1 MIFPLL
7 FIALSFLFVLPL
19 ANGARLTSGHSSKP
33 EIHQQTWWWC
43 WYFPTLCPSTPPD
56 NLCPPTEV
64 PTKIPTIS
72 PTVSPSKIP
81 TIVPI
86 VVPSAT
92 PTHAPTASPTVSPT
106 QSPTRVPTATPSA
119 TPTKV
124 PTLTPTASPTQGPS
138 ASPTNA
144 PTGSP
149 STTPSKIPTVAPTAN
164 PTKSPSATPTKTP
177 SAPPTAECY
186 DPSAEP
192 TNKPTVVPTVNPTVA
207 PSVTPSVVPSNTP
220 TRDPTAV
227 DTVSPTSTPSSPPTT
242 KPEVECHDG
251 ELPTSVPSPA
261 PSQTEKNDDDYYS
274 YDSECHETSVCIT
287 TVWTISGVRDC
298 ELSSLGQSALLQT
311 VANLLSVS
319 LSEVQFVRIVD
330 SVPTESTMRI
340 EITITLDPMELGSE
354 FHGSSTKVYEYVNRV
369 LTESCSSTFTGLLRV
384 EAQALHAE
392 ELGEA
397 IVSVVTVSLCAES
410 ETPSVAPSEAPSE
423 VPSQTP
429 SVTPSVIRSDVPSAV
444 PSMTPSVI
452 PTINPTLVPTVVP
465 SLIVAHSLT
474 PTRTSPI
481 PRPTRAP
488 VALCPTHLQYKGI
501 FKIKIK
507 SLDDWT
513 NSCNDNLVFAIILV
527 LQDYTHLQNVEH
539 LGFRSTTR
547 RLDTA
552 AGAENQEEEI
562 QVTVQFTFNLDK
574 LEDSNG
580 MYTTSTISMT
590 DAVATRQLDAGYY
603 GLGEDK
609 NSTVISVQFEGLQVN
624 SADSSSETKP
634 KAGFS
639 ATNIAIL
646 VGLGVFILS
655 TLVLI
660 GFWVYR
666 RWFVQETPKSVSL
679 KMDGSRDTIKPED
692 FVAVTIMNDYRE
704 PKADDSSYMEDNF
717 IHRHGLKL
725 TGSLDAQS

>member
-7 FIALSFLFVLPL
+7 IIALSFLLVLPS
-19 ANGARLTSGHSSKP
+19 ANGARLTSGHYSEP
-33 EIHQQTWWWC
+33 ELHQQTWWC

-64 PTKIPTIS
+64 PTKIPTI
-72 PTVSPSKIP
+72 VP
-81 TIVPI
+81 TIT
-86 VVPSAT
+86 PSAT
-92 PTHAPTASPTVSPT
+92 PTHTPTAPPTVTPT
-106 QSPTRVPTATPSA
+106 QSPTRVPTATPST

-124 PTLTPTASPTQGPS
+124 PTITPTASPTQGPS
-138 ASPTNA
+138 ASPTKA
-144 PTGSP
+144 PTASP
-149 STTPSKIPTVAPTAN
+149 STTPSKVPTVTPTAN
-164 PTKSPSATPTKTP
+164 PTKSPSASPTKTP
-177 SAPPTAECY
+177 SAQPTAECY

-192 TNKPTVVPTVNPTVA
+192 TVVPTVNPNVA

-220 TRDPTAV
+220 TRTPSAV
-227 DTVSPTSTPSSPPTT
+227 DTTSPTSTPSSAPTIT
-242 KPEVECHDG
+242 GPEDECHDG

-261 PSQTEKNDDDYYS
+261 PSQTEKNDDDGYYY

-287 TVWTISGVRDC
+287 SIWTISGVRDC
-298 ELSSLGQSALLQT
+298 ELSSQGQSALLQT

-340 EITITLDPMELGSE
+340 EITITLNPMELGSE

-397 IVSVVTVSLCAES
+397 TVSVVTVSLCATS
-410 ETPSVAPSEAPSE
+410 ETPSAVPSETPSE
-423 VPSQTP
+423 VPSQVP
-429 SVTPSVIRSDVPSAV
+429 SVTPSVIRSDVPSQV
-444 PSMTPSVI
+444 PSPVPSVIPSVI
-452 PTINPTLVPTVVP
+452 PTINRTLVPTVVP
-465 SLIVAHSLT
+465 SLVVAPSLT
-474 PTRTSPI
+474 PTRTPPT

-488 VALCPTHLQYKGI
+488 VALCPTHLQYKGV

-507 SLDDWT
+507 SLTDWT
-513 NSCNDNLVFAIILV
+513 NSWNDNLVFAIILV
-527 LQDYTHLQNVEH
+527 LQDYSHLQNVEH
-539 LGFRSTTR
+539 LGFRTTTR
-547 RLDTA
+547 RLDTS
-552 AGAENQEEEI
+552 GSSENQEEEI
-562 QVTVQFTFNLDK
+562 QVTVRFTFNLDK
-574 LEDSNG
+574 LEDSNE
-580 MYTTSTISMT
+580 MYTTSTISIT
-590 DAVATRQLDAGYY
+590 DAVATRQLDADYY

-609 NSTVISVQFEGLQVN
+609 NSTVISVQFEGRQVN

-639 ATNIAIL
+639 ATNIAVL

-655 TLVLI
+655 ALVLI

-704 PKADDSSYMEDNF
+704 PKADDSSYMENNF

-725 TGSLDAQS
+725 TGSLDGQS